1 MQSTENKLTPKQTKQ
16 RKTEQR
22 VQRSL
27 RNIESAIMKTGKG
40 KTNIVLPILE
50 RQEAELAAVPHSL
63 QVDEAG
69 VLRFPGLVVKQ
80 LELARERAEE
90 FPENGRTD
98 PWNGHDLNETA
109 EFIPAERKASW
120 SLQACTITGKC
131 ERITPNFASS

>member
-1 MQSTENKLTPKQTKQ
+1 MQRTENKLTPKQTKQ

-80 LELARERAEE
+80 LELAREQAEE

-98 PWNGHDLNETA
+98 P
-109 EFIPAERKASW
+109 
-120 SLQACTITGKC
+120 
-131 ERITPNFASS
+131 